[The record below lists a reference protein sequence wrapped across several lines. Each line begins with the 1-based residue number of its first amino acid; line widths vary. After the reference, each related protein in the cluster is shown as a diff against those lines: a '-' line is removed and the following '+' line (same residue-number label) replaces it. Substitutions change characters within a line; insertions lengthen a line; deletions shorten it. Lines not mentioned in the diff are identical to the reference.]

1 MPHLDIKRIALT
13 FGVRERRRFM
23 SQSDNA
29 LNILPFEPTLEERAF
44 LYQQVQELEPIASQ
58 FGSISVLVEQSYPQ
72 DNPDDLSY
80 AVTFVVAPESMDFRV
95 TGSGKNLF
103 ETCIVA
109 KTEAQARL
117 NQLINQ
123 VPDQALAAA
132 REQNLQIP
140 PELLH

>member
-1 MPHLDIKRIALT
+1 
-13 FGVRERRRFM
+13 M

>member
-1 MPHLDIKRIALT
+1 
-13 FGVRERRRFM
+13 M

-29 LNILPFEPTLEERAF
+29 LNIMPFEPTLEERAF

-58 FGSISVLVEQSYPQ
+58 FGSLSVLVEQSYPQ
-72 DNPDDLSY
+72 EDPEDISY
-80 AVTFVVAPESMDFRV
+80 AVTFVVAPESMNFKV

-109 KTEAQARL
+109 KQETQARL

-123 VPDQALAAA
+123 VPDQALAAV
-132 REQNLQIP
+132 REENLQIP